1 MKELLPFLGDTKT
14 RKRLD
19 EVFSRGMLGSVLVG
33 AAAGKVVEKGLN
45 LAFSDTLALL
55 FGWSLAFVVFVGLF
69 VYWEELEEKAKDAAD
84 AAQDAGDSGK

>member
-33 AAAGKVVEKGLN
+33 ASAGKVVEKGLN

-55 FGWSLAFVVFVGLF
+55 FGWTVAFVVFVALF
-69 VYWEELEEKAKDAAD
+69 VYWDDLENRAKTAAD
-84 AAQDAGDSGK
+84 VVDDDSGK